1 MADIQYLNYGDQQIE
16 QQALLNNLANQ
27 VQDYVSKQSWSN
39 KRKEKFM
46 SAYSDLMNRG
56 IQGASNSTGQWV
68 INVGGDSPVPLDTMS
83 RKDREMYQ
91 EAAYFI
97 QQQMASLPTKA
108 SQEEKEEID
117 KSKLP
122 IFDHSTFKKGFLN
135 QVSNDYF
142 GGSDEIKTSSWD
154 EYDKRDDKGIRGRA
168 KRAEMLVGS
177 LERYAQNLEQNKD
190 KYNFEGSP
198 FGSLDEFKNRIA
210 AARKAL
216 IETPDD
222 TDDDFKALNA
232 LGLDASEWFNNG
244 SGDPSGQ
251 YIKLADGTQRQL
263 SYAELNEYNQEQAK
277 IKEEENAKLLK
288 KKRQEAYNNTLFLN
302 RVTNPKM
309 QGQNPLALKEKYK
322 DSNSLLAAL
331 QGYAQKDIRT
341 LTPDEQSEVH
351 GAYKNLANEPIDN
364 DLLNKIKNSSSGLY
378 KNAAPNRFRKIKGI
392 DNLIWDSIAKQV
404 IQINTRQQQQ
414 AVQNQP
420 QDLFAG
426 VQTQEEQKNN
436 PRQLSE
442 GLKYEDYAR
451 IGAAL
456 GDVISLGGF
465 WANVGG
471 SIVSLIG
478 DTTADIA
485 DDKVSTWEAVQ
496 NLGKNLGWTAAGF
509 IPGGKLG
516 KVAEH
521 MLRWGPKLL
530 VALNDYNLLNDESNK
545 KTWNKLTSDKLVK
558 EGLNDEDLKN
568 ITYWVRALTG
578 TANAAKATAR
588 DIKYSKARGTAGQ
601 EFTTKD
607 GTKIILSNKDVQ
619 EINVAGARKG
629 QKAAEAKFKE
639 KAKKVTGTEHE
650 AAEGTFKFSENGRN
664 GLFKNTRSKL
674 QDQQLQGESK
684 VFRTPEQQRYYDL
697 LLQDRRIGGYGGW
710 RWLGSRGT
718 SSYFNHFDK
727 GLSFRNPL
735 RGITQKL
742 DPYKNIESLQQ
753 RNSNHPNSNSNE
765 VSHNNSNNSNN
776 NGVPHSKNE
785 IRKEWKNTIEKHNFT
800 NNELSKNTTE
810 SYSINNSV
818 NPELGL
824 HMTVHTNEDGSG
836 YLNIT
841 RNINNTTIPI
851 SFRNQK
857 DLQLRVSELLKDM
870 RKTTN
875 NSTAKAGLNHKEIGK
890 ILQDLKRK
898 GWLREGGKID
908 KQRIQKYK
916 EFINK

>member
-27 VQDYVSKQSWSN
+27 VQDYVNRQSWSN

-46 SAYSDLMNRG
+46 SAYSDLMSKG

-68 INVGGDSPVPLDTMS
+68 INVGGDIPFDSMS
-83 RKDREMYQ
+83 RKDKEMYQ

-97 QQQMASLPTKA
+97 QQQMAALPTKA
-108 SQEEKEEID
+108 SKETEEQNDLKLFDASEFDRGFKRHVNQTMSGGFDFQIGGPNDQWNYLDERD
-117 KSKLP
+117 SKGL
-122 IFDHSTFKKGFLN
+122 
-135 QVSNDYF
+135 
-142 GGSDEIKTSSWD
+142 
-154 EYDKRDDKGIRGRA
+154 RGRT
-168 KRAEMLVGS
+168 KRAGKLAELLKGYS
-177 LERYAQNLEQNKD
+177 D
-190 KYNFEGSP
+190 SIDFSKYKFDENSP
-198 FGSLDEFKNRIA
+198 FKNADDFKERINA
-210 AARKAL
+210 AVKAL
-216 IETPDD
+216 TETPDD
-222 TDDDFKALNA
+222 INDDTQALNA
-232 LGLDASEWFNNG
+232 LGLKPSIWFNNG
-244 SGDPSGQ
+244 SGDTFV
-251 YIKLADGTQRQL
+251 ADDGK
-263 SYAELNEYNQEQAK
+263 EYTYGEYYGKILPEQEK
-277 IKEEENAKLLK
+277 IKQEKLLEK
-288 KKRQEAYNNTLFLN
+288 QKATQQAIYNNTLFFN
-302 RVTNPKM
+302 KVTKREM
-309 QGQNPLALKEKYK
+309 LGQNPQALKEKYK
-322 DSNSLLAAL
+322 GDSNAL
-331 QGYAQKDIRT
+331 VQQLKNYAQNDIRT
-341 LTPDEQSEVH
+341 LSPDEQSEVQ
-351 GAYKNLANEPIDN
+351 GAYRYLAKDPIDSK
-364 DLLNKIKNSSSGLY
+364 LLKQLQSSSSGQY
-378 KNAAPNRFRKIKGI
+378 KTATLNRFKKIKGI
-392 DNLIWDSIAKQV
+392 DNLIWDSVAKQV

-420 QDLFAG
+420 TNLFKE
-426 VQTQEEQKNN
+426 VQTQEEQKSN

-485 DDKVSTWEAVQ
+485 DDKVSTWEAVK

-545 KTWNKLTSDKLVK
+545 KTWNKLTSDKLIK

-578 TANAAKATAR
+578 TANAVKATAR

-639 KAKKVTGTEHE
+639 KAREVTGTEHE
-650 AAEGTFKFSENGRN
+650 AAEGTFKFSENGRT

-727 GLSFRNPL
+727 GISFRNPL

-742 DPYKNIESLQQ
+742 NPYKNIEQPLQQ
-753 RNSNHPNSNSNE
+753 RNSNRANSNE
-765 VSHNNSNNSNN
+765 VSRNNNN

-785 IRKEWKNTIEKHNFT
+785 IRKEWKNIIEKHNFT

-818 NPELGL
+818 SPELGL

-841 RNINNTTIPI
+841 RDINNTTIPI

-898 GWLREGGKID
+898 GWLKQGGTID
-908 KQRIQKYK
+908 KQKIQQYK
-916 EFINK
+916 EFIKK